1 MIMKHLTAAAFGC
14 LCFFCVSCSSAV
26 TELYDVRSIV
36 LYDFQ
41 KTQTA
46 GNMRLAVY
54 AHLNQNADKSGFLQI
69 KSPASDYIWTIE
81 KPLFVHDTE
90 SGYTW
95 VGSSDIVPPPGSV
108 FPAGRYALI
117 YADAAGKKTEIFFD
131 IGEQK
136 PFNKLDM
143 STYTKEK
150 LGIFSETGLLL
161 GYLSENT
168 DMSVEQAIE
177 KYPGCFFTRM
187 ILISED
193 GLSAVLREPLFIEGG
208 GAVQNQGG
216 IR

>member
-1 MIMKHLTAAAFGC
+1 MIMKHLNAAAFGC
-14 LCFFCVSCSSAV
+14 LCFFYVSCSSAV

-54 AHLNQNADKSGFLQI
+54 AHLNRDADKSGFLQI

-90 SGYTW
+90 SGYIW
-95 VGSSDIVPPPGSV
+95 VGCSDIVPPPGSV
-108 FPAGRYALI
+108 FPPGRYVLI
-117 YADAAGKKTEIFFD
+117 YADAAGKKTEAFFD
-131 IGEQK
+131 ISEQK
-136 PFNKLDM
+136 PIDKLDM

-168 DMSVEQAIE
+168 DMTVERAAE
-177 KYPGCFFTRM
+177 KYPGTFFTRI
-187 ILISED
+187 ILLSDD
-193 GLSAVLREPLFIEGG
+193 GLSAVLREPVFIED
-208 GAVQNQGG
+208 GAQVKNQGG
-216 IR
+216 VR